1 MKKRTIGII
10 LAVVAIGVVI
20 AVTTGSRKKEEDT
33 GVQLTAAKTMQI
45 VQKVNATG
53 KIQPKVQVKIS
64 ADVSARI
71 TKLAVKEGDFVK
83 KGQFLLELDR
93 ERSQASVESQEANV
107 RAAQSNAQLSKENME
122 QAERVLNR
130 SREMFA
136 KKLESQAELDR
147 AQANY
152 QIEKARYQAALD
164 QVEQSRGLLKQSK
177 DGLDKTVIYAPMSGT
192 VAALKKELGEIAIGS
207 QFQEDVIM
215 TIADL
220 NEMEAKVNVD
230 ENDIVDIKLDQDSDI
245 EVDALLGE
253 VVKGKVSEIAS
264 SANQPKQ
271 GEPVS
276 QKTEFEVK
284 IAVTSNAEKLR
295 PGMTASADIVTHT
308 RDNTLAVP
316 IQSVTVRT
324 LEQLTNDGEK
334 KDHKFVAD
342 KDGYV
347 QLVFV
352 AKDGVV
358 SARQVKTGIQSDDYI
373 EIKEGLSEGE
383 QVVSGSY
390 RAISRDLKDGDKY
403 FIEDEKTAKGKKGG
417 DDAAEHSD
425 DE

>member
-1 MKKRTIGII
+1 MKKRNVGII
-10 LAVVAIGVVI
+10 VAVVAVVAFGV
-20 AVTTGSRKKEEDT
+20 AMKMRNGEQKEGV
-33 GVQLTAAKTMQI
+33 GVQLASAKKAQI
-45 VQKVNATG
+45 IQKVNATG
-53 KIQPKVQVKIS
+53 KIQPKLQVKIS

-107 RAAQSNAQLSKENME
+107 RAAQSNAKLARENML
-122 QAERVLNR
+122 QAERVLKR
-130 SREMFA
+130 SQEMFS

-147 AQANY
+147 SQANY
-152 QIEKARYQAALD
+152 QIEGARYQSALD
-164 QVEQSRGLLKQSK
+164 QVEQSKGLLKQSK
-177 DGLDKTVIYAPMSGT
+177 DSLDKTTIFAPMTGT
-192 VAALKKELGEIAIGS
+192 VASLKKEIGEIAIGS

-230 ENDIVDIKLDQDSDI
+230 ENDIADIKLEQAAEI

-253 VVKGKVSEIAS
+253 IVSGKVSEIAS
-264 SANQPKQ
+264 SANVPKQ
-271 GEPVS
+271 GEPAT

-284 IAVTSNAEKLR
+284 IAVTSDAKKLR
-295 PGMTASADIVTHT
+295 PGMTASADVITHT
-308 RDNTLAVP
+308 QDNALSVP

-324 LEQLTNDGEK
+324 LDQLTNYGEK
-334 KDHKFVAD
+334 KDLKFTAD
-342 KDGYV
+342 KAGYV

-352 AKDGVV
+352 AKDGVAAV
-358 SARQVKTGIQSDDYI
+358 RQVKTGIQSDDFI

-403 FIEDEKTAKGKKGG
+403 FIEEEKKGDKEKSADG
-417 DDAAEHSD
+417 SD
-425 DE
+425 SGEE